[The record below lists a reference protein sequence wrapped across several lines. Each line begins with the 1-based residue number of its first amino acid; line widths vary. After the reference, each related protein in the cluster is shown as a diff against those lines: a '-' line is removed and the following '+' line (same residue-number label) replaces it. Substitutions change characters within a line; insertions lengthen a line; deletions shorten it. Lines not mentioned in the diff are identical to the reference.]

1 MKEKISCHLEWRRGE
16 RGRGP
21 LGTKNI
27 FILVLIIF
35 QFLFRYGRVQSVK
48 ILSKKS
54 DDVGDGSEAATVAF
68 MDIKSANFAFN
79 SEHKFDD
86 RVLRT
91 NYYDPSPYDSATG
104 SVQVQLHLFTV

>member
-1 MKEKISCHLEWRRGE
+1 
-16 RGRGP
+16 
-21 LGTKNI
+21 
-27 FILVLIIF
+27 
-35 QFLFRYGRVQSVK
+35 VK

-54 DDVGDGSEAATVAF
+54 DDGGDGSEAATVAF

-104 SVQVQLHLFTV
+104 SVQVITTQS